1 MYAKLIAG
9 LRDSKVRESEITPRA
24 KHKVVIRAKKPSLE
38 ELDWAI

>member
-9 LRDSKVRESEITPRA
+9 LRDSKVRESETTPRPTQSVEIKA
-24 KHKVVIRAKKPSLE
+24 GKPSRE